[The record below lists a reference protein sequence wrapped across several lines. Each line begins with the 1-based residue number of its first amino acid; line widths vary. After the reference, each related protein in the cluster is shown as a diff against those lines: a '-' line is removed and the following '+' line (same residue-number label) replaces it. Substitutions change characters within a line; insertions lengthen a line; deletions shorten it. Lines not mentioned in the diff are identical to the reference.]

1 MLSQQ
6 YTEADS
12 VRISLEDMKDLARGA
27 AFLGTGGG
35 GDPYIGRLMAE
46 NAIRN
51 FGMPEVIS
59 VDDLSDDATVFT
71 AAMVGA
77 PTVMVE
83 KCASGDDID
92 LAVKRLGEIIGK
104 QPDAITS
111 AEIGG
116 VNSTLPI
123 IAATRLGLPLLDC
136 DGMGRAF
143 PEIQMV
149 TFNIYGVPPTPAVIV
164 NEHLET
170 VVVETEDPKR
180 AEDLIRAVAIQMGLS
195 VMFSAYAMS
204 GRQLKETC
212 VRGTLS
218 IALDIGRTIRTG
230 REKGEP
236 VEALLR
242 YLRAT
247 DYYQRCKVL
256 IDGKIVDVSR
266 KTDRGWSIGHCVVSS
281 ITDPTNCLNIT
292 FRNEYLVARQ
302 NGRVLTIVP
311 DLLCVVDSETAEPIT
326 VEGLR
331 YGQRAK
337 VLGLSAAP
345 MLRTPEALAVV
356 GPDKFGIEDPF
367 QPIEEI
373 HDEI

>member
-1 MLSQQ
+1 MRVNP
-6 YTEADS
+6 
-12 VRISLEDMKDLARGA
+12 VRISPEDMKDLARGA

-46 NAIRN
+46 NAIKE
-51 FGMPEVIS
+51 FGMPEIIN
-59 VDDLSDDATVFT
+59 VDDLSDTACVFI

-123 IAATRLGLPLLDC
+123 VAAARLGLPLLDC

-149 TFNIYGVPPTPAVIV
+149 TFNIYGVSPTPAVIV

-170 VVVETEDPKR
+170 VVVETEEPKR
-180 AEDLIRAVAIQMGLS
+180 AEDIIRAAAIQMGLS
-195 VMFSAYAMS
+195 VMFSAYSMT
-204 GRQLKETC
+204 GRQIKETS

-218 IALDIGRTIRTG
+218 IALDIGRTIRSG
-230 REKGEP
+230 RENGEP

-256 IDGKIVDVSR
+256 IDGKIIDVSR
-266 KTDRGWSIGHCVVSS
+266 KTDKGWSIGHCVVGSLA
-281 ITDPTNCLNIT
+281 DPATCLNIT

-302 NGRVLTIVP
+302 NGRTVTIVP
-311 DLLCVVDSETAEPIT
+311 DLICVVDSETAEPIT
-326 VEGLR
+326 VETLR
-331 YGQRAK
+331 YGQRVK
-337 VLGLSAAP
+337 VLGISAAP
-345 MLRTPEALAVV
+345 LLRTPAALAVV
-356 GPDKFGIEDPF
+356 GPEKFGIEE
-367 QPIEEI
+367 QYCPIEAI
-373 HDEI
+373 HDDL

>member
-1 MLSQQ
+1 MPDQQ
-6 YTEADS
+6 HTGANP
-12 VRISLEDMKDLARGA
+12 VRISPEDMKDLARGA

-46 NAIRN
+46 NAIRD
-51 FGMPEVIS
+51 FGMPEIIN
-59 VDDLSDDATVFT
+59 VDDLDDTACVFI

-123 IAATRLGLPLLDC
+123 VAAARLGLPLLDC

-149 TFNIYGVPPTPAVIV
+149 TFNIYGVSPTPAVIV

-170 VVVETEDPKR
+170 VIVETEDPKR
-180 AEDLIRAVAIQMGLS
+180 AENIIRAAAIQMGLS
-195 VMFSAYAMS
+195 VMFSAYSMT
-204 GRQLKETC
+204 GRQIKETS

-218 IALDIGRTIRTG
+218 IALDIGRTIRSG
-230 REKGEP
+230 RENGEP

-256 IDGKIVDVSR
+256 MDGKIIDVSR
-266 KTDRGWSIGHCVVSS
+266 KTDKGWSVGHCVVGSLA
-281 ITDPTNCLNIT
+281 DPASCLTIT
-292 FRNEYLVARQ
+292 FKNEYLVARQ
-302 NGRVLTIVP
+302 NGRTVAIVP
-311 DLLCVVDSETAEPIT
+311 DLICMVDSETAEPIT
-326 VEGLR
+326 VETLR
-331 YGQRAK
+331 YGQRVK
-337 VLGLSAAP
+337 VLGMSAAP
-345 MLRTPEALAVV
+345 LLRTPAALAVV
-356 GPDKFGIEDPF
+356 GPEEFGIEEQF
-367 QPIEEI
+367 QPIEAI
-373 HDEI
+373 HDDI